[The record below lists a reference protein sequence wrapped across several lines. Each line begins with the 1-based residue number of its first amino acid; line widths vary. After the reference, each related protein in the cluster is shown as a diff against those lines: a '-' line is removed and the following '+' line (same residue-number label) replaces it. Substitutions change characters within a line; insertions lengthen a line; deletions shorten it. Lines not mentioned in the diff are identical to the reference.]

1 MSETGILTAK
11 IMAGL
16 GGLIGGMTL
25 MAFMKPKTILDATLR
40 GGVSTGTG
48 IIFAGPILEWLEM
61 SPNVQMILMFAFIIG
76 FLSWG
81 VLSLVAQIFIN
92 AQKKEHDLLD
102 VVNKGRSGNENEK

>member
-1 MSETGILTAK
+1 MPEPGFLTAK
-11 IMAGL
+11 IMAGM

-48 IIFAGPILEWLEM
+48 IIFAGPILEWFEM
-61 SPNVQMILMFAFIIG
+61 TPSLQMILMFAFIIG

-81 VLSLVAQIFIN
+81 TLSLIAQIFIN
-92 AQKKEHDLLD
+92 AQKKEQDLLD
-102 VVNKGRSGNENEK
+102 VVNKGRSGNNNEK